1 MKALEA
7 YAISKKY
14 TDSSLDG
21 AGALK
26 GSPCE
31 IQSKEAITKNGV
43 NGTRITFSWTGT
55 SGTAYTDT
63 IDVMDG
69 LGIKSVA
76 IEDVSGEDHLIV
88 TYDDDTT
95 EDAVRVSGGAVEYPE
110 FVAPSAT
117 ISGTGNKV
125 LEKGST
131 LNATITVVFDRGEIS
146 PAYGT
151 DGYRSGAATGYK
163 LNNGASQAS
172 GTFSVTVSDSNKVFV
187 GRVDYA
193 AGEQPKDSDGRD
205 YDSPLAAGYVNTEEL
220 AYEFVNAVWANA
232 SDITS
237 MAKQPLVS
245 ESDKEIVIDFVAQ
258 TVANPECFDIPST
271 LTVNG
276 IYVQNPFS
284 EVWEDC
290 SDEFTQTTTTHDNAG
305 GASVN
310 YKRYTDNRGYAATSR
325 KIKVTWA

>member
-1 MKALEA
+1 MKALES
-7 YAISKKY
+7 YALSKKY
-14 TDSSLDG
+14 TKDSLDG

-31 IQSKEAITKNGV
+31 IQSITPITKNGK
-43 NGTRITFSWTGT
+43 NGNRITFSWTGT
-55 SGTAYTDT
+55 SGTVYTDT
-63 IDVMDG
+63 LDVMDG
-69 LGIKSVA
+69 LGIKSVS
-76 IEDVSGEDHLIV
+76 IEEVEGEDHLIV

-95 EDAVRVSGGAVEYPE
+95 EDAGRVSGGAVEYPE
-110 FVAPSAT
+110 FTAPSAT
-117 ISGTGNKV
+117 ISGTGDKV

-131 LNATITVVFDRGEIS
+131 LNATITVAFDRGKID
-146 PAYGT
+146 PAYST

-163 LNNGASQAS
+163 LNNGASQGS
-172 GTFSVTVSDSNKVFV
+172 ETFSVVVSESNKTFV

-193 AGEQPKDSDGRD
+193 EGEQPKDSDGHD
-205 YDSPLAAGYVNTEEL
+205 YDSPLVAGYVTTDSL
-220 AYEFVNAVWANA
+220 VYEFVNAIWANA

-245 ESDKEIVIDFVAQ
+245 ESDEEVIIDFAAQ
-258 TVANPECFDIPST
+258 TVANPECFDIPAS

-284 EVWEDC
+284 ETWEEC
-290 SDEFTQTTTTHDNAG
+290 ADEFTQSTTTHDNVG
-305 GASVN
+305 GTSVN
-310 YKRYTDNRGYAATSR
+310 YKRYTDNRGYAATGR

>member
-1 MKALEA
+1 MGLSLETLV
-7 YAISKKY
+7 ISKKY
-14 TDSSLDG
+14 TKDTING
-21 AGALK
+21 AGAVA
-26 GSPCE
+26 GVPCK
-31 IQSKEAITKNGV
+31 IQSITE
-43 NGTRITFSWTGT
+43 ITGGKRVTFLWDDNAGT
-55 SGTAYTDT
+55 SHTSVM
-63 IDVMDG
+63 DVKDG

-95 EDAVRVSGGAVEYPE
+95 EDAGRVSGGAVEYPE

-117 ISGTGNKV
+117 ISGTGDKV

-131 LNATITVVFDRGEIS
+131 LNATITVAFDRGKID
-146 PAYGT
+146 PAYNT

-163 LNNGASQAS
+163 INSGASQGS
-172 GTFSVTVSDSNKVFV
+172 GTFSVVVSDSNKVFM

-193 AGEQPKDSDGRD
+193 EGEQPKDSDGHD

-220 AYEFVNAVWANA
+220 TYEFVNAVWANA

-245 ESDKEIVIDFVAQ
+245 ESDKEIIIDFAPQ
-258 TVANPECFDIPST
+258 TVANPECFDIPAS

-284 EVWEDC
+284 EVWEEC
-290 SDEFTQTTTTHDNAG
+290 ASEFTQTTTTHDNAG
-305 GASVN
+305 GTSVN
-310 YKRYTDNRGYAATSR
+310 YKRYTDNRGYAATGR
-325 KIKVTWA
+325 TIKITWA